1 MWIRNLAFIF
11 LLSHLSLCMETVHK
25 VGILGH
31 RDISRNNI
39 QSFLSEIKPYHKVD
53 LVRLAEHQPEMT
65 FDNIQNASR
74 FISKQNITAVIGAYS
89 ETYVYA
95 TCFERVPYIVTSG
108 VPHDVVESPFLLN
121 IQPGIPTFAL
131 AINDIIT
138 YFGWRRVAVIYDW
151 KEDILPLHMF
161 RPPMMSLL
169 IDRHP
174 TDLKAYNIRHNTSA
188 SYVREILKDVRNR
201 YINRIIVICSPT
213 NTNIV
218 LTQALYLSL
227 LARPYSWLIA
237 NVGYDAAALDD
248 YLDSRANLTSLLLM
262 TNGSPDDCALQT
274 VKASLSNAVL
284 HDAFKVYL
292 NIIEKHIN
300 KSRLQLRKALRK
312 NELDMNNIRVD
323 GCTGKL
329 SFSKMGVRNETYLQ
343 LKSLA
348 TNKNGTFGTWRS
360 GKDKIYDRIQPSL
373 TYKSMMQKDEVD
385 VFGDERVRVTTI
397 LEAPFVQWKNDSGF
411 GNKTTDIGDQLEGF
425 LISIFEK
432 LAEDLGFSFN
442 ISLVPDGKYGSY
454 KGKTRG
460 WTGMVRQLLDDKA
473 DLALAPFQ
481 ITPSRS
487 RVVDFPKPFMT
498 KGTSLVVRKPERSV
512 SPFQF
517 LMPLSHVV
525 WITIFVAYVFTA
537 LMLFGVSRV
546 NCDKHE
552 RRLNNFRES
561 FWYIW
566 GTLLRGNLQQSPTG
580 ISSRIVSSTWWF
592 FSLIVISVYTA
603 NLAAFLTISNA
614 HMPITSAADLPK
626 QSDYNYGTVEGS
638 QIENFFSQ
646 TNISHYQAMYA
657 HMKITEGAIVRRVE
671 DGFRKVRAEKYAFLW
686 DSPIIRHAISSD
698 CSLMEIGSPFDLKGY
713 GMAAQKNSPFTEKL
727 SLGILKLND
736 NGVLYKLEGKW
747 FGIPTCPDP
756 RSSAKSQEI
765 KMGVASGMFYV
776 LAGGVVLACIVFVI
790 EWVHHRRFK
799 DKTTANKHEQ
809 NNRLD
814 ENNLHNHVDRTTSSD
829 LGRDRDEE
837 LITVLTR
844 TLSIGENSSHGRWQG
859 EHL

>member
-1 MWIRNLAFIF
+1 MRILGLTLIF
-11 LLSHLSLCMETVHK
+11 LLSHFSSCMESAHR
-25 VGILGH
+25 VGVLEH
-31 RDISRNNI
+31 QEISFQEIR
-39 QSFLSEIKPYHKVD
+39 SFLVKLDPYHEFD
-53 LVRLAEHQPEMT
+53 LVRIPSSHLEMT
-65 FDNIQNASR
+65 FDTVRNASDLINNR
-74 FISKQNITAVIGAYS
+74 NISAIIGTYS
-89 ETYVYA
+89 ETFVHA

-108 VPHDVVESPFLLN
+108 VPHDVKESPFLLN
-121 IQPGIPTFAL
+121 ILPGIHSYAL
-131 AINDIIT
+131 AINDIMT
-138 YFGWRRVAVIYDW
+138 YFNWRRVAIIYDW
-151 KEDILPLHMF
+151 EEG
-161 RPPMMSLL
+161 PPVVSLL
-169 IDRHP
+169 VDRHP
-174 TDLKAYNIRHNTSA
+174 TDLKAYNIRHNTSET
-188 SYVREILKDVRNR
+188 YVRGILKDVRSR
-201 YINRIIVICSPT
+201 FIERIIVICSST
-213 NTNIV
+213 NTKIV

-227 LARPYSWLIA
+227 LSRPYAWLVA
-237 NVGYDAAALDD
+237 NVGTDVAALDD

-262 TNGSPDDCALQT
+262 INSSPDDCALET
-274 VKASLSNAVL
+274 VDVSLSNAVL
-284 HDAFKVYL
+284 HDAFKVYM
-292 NIIEKHIN
+292 NILEQHVSKN
-300 KSRLQLRKALRK
+300 RLQMRKALR
-312 NELDMNNIRVD
+312 NNDFNMRNIRVH

-329 SFSKMGVRNETYLQ
+329 SFSKKGVRNETYLQ

-348 TNKNGTFGTWRS
+348 TSRNGTTHLFQYGTWRS
-360 GKDKIYDRIQPSL
+360 GKNRVRERIQPSQSY
-373 TYKSMMQKDEVD
+373 TSMMKRDEQD
-385 VFGDERVRVTTI
+385 VFSDGRIRVTTK
-397 LEAPFVQWKNDSGF
+397 LEEPFVQWKNDSGI

-432 LAEDLGFSFN
+432 LAEELGFSFN

-454 KGKTRG
+454 KGKKRG
-460 WTGMVRQLLDDKA
+460 WTGMVRQLLDNKA
-473 DLALAPFQ
+473 DIALAPFQ

-487 RVVDFPKPFMT
+487 RVVDFTKPFMT
-498 KGTSLVVRKPERSV
+498 KGTSLVVKKPERSV

-525 WITIFVAYVFTA
+525 WITIFVAYLFTA
-537 LMLFGVSRV
+537 LMLFAVSRV
-546 NCDKHE
+546 NSDKNE
-552 RRLNNFRES
+552 RCLNNFRES

-566 GTLLRGNLQQSPTG
+566 GTLLRGNLTESPTG
-580 ISSRIVSSTWWF
+580 ISSRIVSSAWWF

-626 QSDYNYGTVEGS
+626 QNDYNYGTVEGS

-671 DGFRKVRAEKYAFLW
+671 DGFFKCSQEKYAFLW

-713 GMAAQKNSPFTEKL
+713 GMAARKHSPYTEKL

-736 NGVLYKLEGKW
+736 NGVLYKLEGKF

-776 LAGGVVLACIVFVI
+776 LTGGCVLALVVFVI
-790 EWVHHRRFK
+790 EWLHHKRSKKQARE
-799 DKTTANKHEQ
+799 DKQELNSKPE
-809 NNRLD
+809 
-814 ENNLHNHVDRTTSSD
+814 ENSVHNHVDRNTFLD
-829 LGRDRDEE
+829 LGRDKDEE

-844 TLSIGENSSHGRWQG
+844 TLSIGENSIHSRWQG

>member
-1 MWIRNLAFIF
+1 MWIRSLVFIF
-11 LLSHLSLCMETVHK
+11 LLSHLSLCMKTQHK
-25 VGILGH
+25 VAILEQQ
-31 RDISRNNI
+31 DISLKDI
-39 QSFLSEIKPYHKVD
+39 QSFLVKLDPYHEVD
-53 LVRLAEHQPEMT
+53 LLRIPVTQPEMT
-65 FDNIQNASR
+65 FDNIEYASN
-74 FISKQNITAVIGAYS
+74 FLNKNNITAVIGAYC
-89 ETYVYA
+89 ETYVQA
-95 TCFERVPYIVTSG
+95 TSFQRVPYIVTSG

-121 IQPGIPTFAL
+121 IQPGIPTFAM
-131 AINDIIT
+131 AINDIVT
-138 YFGWRRVAVIYDW
+138 YFGWKRVAVVYDW
-151 KEDILPLHMF
+151 EEG
-161 RPPMMSLL
+161 PPMMSLL

-174 TDLKAYNIRHNTSA
+174 TDLKAYNIRHNTSD
-188 SYVREILKDVRNR
+188 SYVRGILKDLRNR
-201 YINRIIVICSPT
+201 YIDRIILLCSST

-227 LARPYSWLIA
+227 LSRPYAWLVA
-237 NVGYDAAALDD
+237 NVGTDVAALDD

-262 TNGSPDDCALQT
+262 TNGSPDDCALEKKK
-274 VKASLSNAVL
+274 VSLSNAVL
-284 HDAFKVYL
+284 HDAFKVYM
-292 NIIEKHIN
+292 NILEQHAN
-300 KSRLQLRKALRK
+300 QSRLQMRKALRK
-312 NELDMNNIRVD
+312 NELDLTNIQVH
-323 GCTGKL
+323 GCTGQL

-343 LKSLA
+343 LKSLG
-348 TNKNGTFGTWRS
+348 TSRNGTTNLFQYGTWRS
-360 GKDKIYDRIQPSL
+360 GKERLYERIKPSQ
-373 TYKSMMQKDEVD
+373 TYRSMMKKDEED
-385 VFGDERVRVTTI
+385 VFGDDRVRVTTI
-397 LEAPFVQWKNDSGF
+397 LEAPFVQWKNDSGC

-432 LAEDLGFSFN
+432 LAEDLGFSYN
-442 ISLVPDGKYGSY
+442 ISLVPDGKYGSD
-454 KGKTRG
+454 KGPPRG

-537 LMLFGVSRV
+537 LMLFGVSRI
-546 NCDKHE
+546 NCDKHD
-552 RRLNNFRES
+552 RCLNNFRES

-566 GTLLRGNLQQSPTG
+566 GTLLRGNLQRSPTG

-646 TNISHYQAMYA
+646 TNISHYQQMYA

-671 DGFRKVRAEKYAFLW
+671 DGFRKVRDEKYAFLW

-776 LAGGVVLACIVFVI
+776 LAGGVVLALTVFVI
-790 EWVHHRRFK
+790 QWMYYKRSKNQKAHGK
-799 DKTTANKHEQ
+799 KLEQ
-809 NNRLD
+809 NNKTE
-814 ENNLHNHVDRTTSSD
+814 ENNLHNHVDRNTSSD
-829 LGRDRDEE
+829 LGKDRDDE

-844 TLSIGENSSHGRWQG
+844 TLSIGENSGHSRWQG